1 MGEGIKP
8 LMTSIWQAIKMAGT
22 SDSSS
27 IIRCA
32 LVCQTCTGFTGFI
45 ELDGHCPCFST
56 LKYVTS
62 RRKWSVV
69 RGIAENECI
78 LWSASQ
84 WLPVWHD
91 EDLFMWSVLRIIK
104 LLKQAQSISLKKCMK
119 NYQEGYCI
127 GVFCCFPAC
136 FCSLHILV
144 WKANSC
150 APRSSAGDP
159 CVSFHYHQPVWRVCV
174 SLFAL
179 KSTGLTWSSLEITN
193 QRPSLHISP
202 QVTFLGKQ
210 CSTYY
215 FFLFRYRMAWPS
227 FQHSTF
233 IYKNLSSFIHR
244 NSLVSVTLF
253 YSPFC
258 ALVEKDFSFGERDT

>member
-1 MGEGIKP
+1 MYEKLPGRI
-8 LMTSIWQAIKMAGT
+8 LHWCFLLL
-22 SDSSS
+22 SSLLLLS
-27 IIRCA
+27 PH
-32 LVCQTCTGFTGFI
+32 L
-45 ELDGHCPCFST
+45 S
-56 LKYVTS
+56 LKS
-62 RRKWSVV
+62 
-69 RGIAENECI
+69 
-78 LWSASQ
+78 
-84 WLPVWHD
+84 
-91 EDLFMWSVLRIIK
+91 K
-104 LLKQAQSISLKKCMK
+104 LLCTPKQCWWPLRQ
-119 NYQEGYCI
+119 
-127 GVFCCFPAC
+127 FPLPSAC
-136 FCSLHILV
+136 LES
-144 WKANSC
+144 
-150 APRSSAGDP
+150 
-159 CVSFHYHQPVWRVCV
+159 VCV
-174 SLFAL
+174 SLFAQ